1 MYGKF
6 LVEGRKTVQ
15 DLLLSDFKVNT
26 IYATNEWQPESIVK
40 ADILVEEVSAG
51 ELTKISSH
59 ETPDKVIAV
68 AEMPEN
74 IFVDKLDKGKYLL
87 LDQINDPGN
96 AGTIIRTAHWF
107 GWDGVILTKN
117 SVDIFNPKTIS
128 AAKGSL
134 FHIPVSYCEDAATL
148 LSESNKAIYG
158 AFMEGEN
165 IYSTK
170 TEEDCVLIIGNEAN
184 GISKELI
191 PLIQNK
197 ISIPKIGGGESLNA
211 GVAAAILMSEWVKNK
226 FVK

>member
-6 LVEGRKTVQ
+6 LVEGRKTVH

-40 ADILVEEVSAG
+40 ADILVEEVSAD
-51 ELTKISSH
+51 ELAKISSH

-117 SVDIFNPKTIS
+117 SVDIFNPKTRS

-134 FHIPVSYCEDAATL
+134 FHSPVRYCENATVL
-148 LSESNKAIYG
+148 LSDSSKLIYG
-158 AFMEGEN
+158 AFMDGEN
-165 IYSTK
+165 IYNAK
-170 TEEDCVLIIGNEAN
+170 TEEGCILIIGSEAN
-184 GISKELI
+184 GISEELI

-211 GVAAAILMSEWVKNK
+211 GIAAAILMSEWAKNK

>member
-6 LVEGRKTVQ
+6 LVEGRKTVH

-40 ADILVEEVSAG
+40 ADILVEEVSAD
-51 ELTKISSH
+51 ELAKIASH

-117 SVDIFNPKTIS
+117 SVDIFNPKAIS

-134 FHIPVSYCEDAATL
+134 FHIPVRYCENTTML
-148 LSESNKAIYG
+148 LAESQKKIYG
-158 AFMEGEN
+158 AFMNGEN
-165 IYSTK
+165 IYNTK
-170 TEEDCVLIIGNEAN
+170 INENCILIIGSEAN
-184 GISKELI
+184 GISEELI
-191 PLIQNK
+191 PLIKNK

-211 GVAAAILMSEWVKNK
+211 GVAAAILMSEWAKNK

>member
-51 ELTKISSH
+51 EITKISSH

-134 FHIPVSYCEDAATL
+134 FHIPVRYCENATTL
-148 LSESNKAIYG
+148 LSESKKEIYG
-158 AFMEGEN
+158 AFMDGGN
-165 IYSTK
+165 IYNSK
-170 TEEDCVLIIGNEAN
+170 TEENCILIIGSEAN
-184 GISKELI
+184 GISEELI

-211 GVAAAILMSEWVKNK
+211 GIAAAILMSEWAKNK